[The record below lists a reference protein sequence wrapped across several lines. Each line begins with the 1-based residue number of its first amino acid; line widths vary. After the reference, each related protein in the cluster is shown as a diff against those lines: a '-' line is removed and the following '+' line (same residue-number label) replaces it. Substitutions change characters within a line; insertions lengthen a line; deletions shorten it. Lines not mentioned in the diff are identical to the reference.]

1 MVDQLKVHFREKIG
15 YAAGDFA
22 FCLYWQMFSMFLLF
36 FYTDIFGIS
45 AAAAGTMFLVT
56 RLWDTANDPIMGI
69 IADRTNTRWGK
80 FRPFILFFPVPLAV
94 VGILTFSTPEL
105 APLGKIIW
113 AYVTYGLLMM
123 LYTAVNVPYASLLGV
138 MTDDPDEKT
147 SFASFRTIGA
157 YLGSMFV
164 QGVTVYLVAFF
175 GAGNDK
181 QGYQLT
187 FALYA
192 VLAIILFYLTFRW
205 TIERVKPI
213 KQQTSI
219 KRDFADLLTNVPWL
233 ILFVVGVSIMISVS
247 IRGATILYYF
257 KYAVQKE
264 TLSALFMLEGS
275 IACIVGM
282 LFLKKI
288 TERTGKRAG
297 MMLLLAGYSIC
308 SAIFYYIPVSS
319 TVLVFVVYFI
329 ISLFF
334 GPMMPL
340 LWSMYADTADYS
352 EWKNGR
358 RATGLIFSAS
368 SSSQKL
374 GWTLAGSVTAWILA
388 YFGFEAN
395 MKQTPESLFGIR
407 LLMSYIPGVLT
418 AIGIGVCFFYKLD
431 KKVFEKIK
439 IELDKRRAAA
449 QSAG

>member
-1 MVDQLKVHFREKIG
+1 MINSTKVLFREKIG

-69 IADRTNTRWGK
+69 ISDRTNTRWGK
-80 FRPFILFFPVPLAV
+80 FRPFLLFFPVPLAV

-105 APLGKIIW
+105 SPLGKIIW

-164 QGVTVYLVAFF
+164 QGVTVHLVAYF
-175 GAGNDK
+175 GGGNEK
-181 QGYQLT
+181 LGYQLT
-187 FALYA
+187 FVSYA
-192 VLAIILFYLTFRW
+192 VTAVVLFFLTFKL
-205 TIERVKPI
+205 TTERVKPI
-213 KQQTSI
+213 KQDTSI
-219 KRDFADLLTNVPWL
+219 KKDFSDLIKNGPWL
-233 ILFVVGVSIMISVS
+233 VLFIVGVSIILSISV
-247 IRGATILYYF
+247 RGATIMYYF
-257 KYAVQKE
+257 KYALNNNP
-264 TLSALFMLEGS
+264 LSWLFMLEGS
-275 IACIVGM
+275 VACIIGM
-282 LFLKKI
+282 LFLKTI
-288 TERTGKRAG
+288 TVKTGKRNG
-297 MMLLLAGYSIC
+297 MMLLLAGYTLFSIV
-308 SAIFYYIPVSS
+308 FYYIPL
-319 TVLVFVVYFI
+319 THIYLVFIGYFV

-334 GPMMPL
+334 GPLLPL

-374 GWTLAGSVTAWILA
+374 GWALAGSVTGWLLT

-395 MKQTPESLFGIR
+395 MQQSPESLFGIK
-407 LLMSYIPGVLT
+407 LLMSYIPAVLT
-418 AIGIGVCFFYKLD
+418 VAGIGACIFYKLD
-431 KKVFEKIK
+431 KKEFDKIK
-439 IELDKRRAAA
+439 LELDQRRA
-449 QSAG
+449 